1 MAAPTVQDQ
10 SRSSRPR
17 TGGTALQRWL
27 RCMRESETE
36 AGVRRKNLLRF
47 DEVRGVL
54 ERARD
59 TVASGWVQDRWYVL
73 PARPGAGLAGLL
85 RPTTIGP
92 RDVTG
97 ACVVGAVALAAQR
110 QDACRDLVIQ
120 TGPALDY
127 VWDALQETRGRGGLG
142 VAGRAAPREVR
153 LARMRDITHWND
165 QSCRTRDEVLAV
177 LDLAVSRVIMSAMA
191 QPAPAPP
198 SPGSGRRL

>member
-1 MAAPTVQDQ
+1 
-10 SRSSRPR
+10 
-17 TGGTALQRWL
+17 
-27 RCMRESETE
+27 
-36 AGVRRKNLLRF
+36 
-47 DEVRGVL
+47 
-54 ERARD
+54 
-59 TVASGWVQDRWYVL
+59 
-73 PARPGAGLAGLL
+73 
-85 RPTTIGP
+85 
-92 RDVTG
+92 
-97 ACVVGAVALAAQR
+97 VVGAVALAAQR